1 MMESTAR
8 TVVAG
13 YAMWVATY
21 LEPWGV
27 DECMSIWT
35 LLKRFWV
42 SLGVLLIL
50 VLHYSYS
57 GMKGCVESS

>member
-13 YAMWVATY
+13 YSMWVATY

-42 SLGVLLIL
+42 SFRCFVDFSITLFIFGHEGL
-50 VLHYSYS
+50 
-57 GMKGCVESS
+57 C